1 MTVLEECSV
10 DEGLIFGMLTLEGDG
25 GTEAGR
31 VSDGDSPVVCD
42 LD

>member
-1 MTVLEECSV
+1 MTVLEECSIV
-10 DEGLIFGMLTLEGDG
+10 EALVSGMLTLEGDNR
-25 GTEAGR
+25 TEAGR